1 MALYLLI
8 CFNIAFL
15 RFLDPDLCFAYTHI
29 RSYLPGLESASL
41 KCKYHPGVDAIA
53 DCSNCNTPICGI
65 CSNFTDSAVLCD
77 RCVDVALIAEF
88 VDSQSKPANQ
98 TNPLLVTKD
107 TPDAKPKKQTL
118 EESLEKREKLHMT
131 IVIVS
136 FLFIAFRLYTTIG
149 AASALT
155 QQQIQ
160 GEEIVINRLNLCVMV
175 FWEIAAQLQ
184 NNREPDASLACAE
197 TDDPNIISRIGDDI
211 IITHPHPELLGYSEI
226 FIRKSNPVP
235 IFNL

>member
-1 MALYLLI
+1 M
-8 CFNIAFL
+8 
-15 RFLDPDLCFAYTHI
+15 
-29 RSYLPGLESASL
+29 

-53 DCSNCNTPICGI
+53 DCSNCSTAICGI

-77 RCVDVALIAEF
+77 RCVDVALIADF
-88 VDSQSKPANQ
+88 VDTQSKLSDRATP
-98 TNPLLVTKD
+98 PLITKD
-107 TPDAKPKKQTL
+107 SPGDKSKKLTL
-118 EESLEKREKLHMT
+118 EESIEKREKMHMT

-149 AASALT
+149 AASVLT

-160 GEEIVINRLNLCVMV
+160 AEEIVMNRLNLCVMV

-184 NNREPDASLACAE
+184 NNLEPDASLRCEE
-197 TDDPNIISRIGDDI
+197 TDDPNIISRVGDDI
-211 IITHPHPELLGYSEI
+211 VITHPHPELLGYSEI

>member
-1 MALYLLI
+1 M
-8 CFNIAFL
+8 
-15 RFLDPDLCFAYTHI
+15 
-29 RSYLPGLESASL
+29 

-65 CSNFTDSAVLCD
+65 CSNFTESAVLCD
-77 RCVDVALIAEF
+77 RCVDVALIADF
-88 VDSQSKPANQ
+88 VKTQSALPNQ
-98 TNPLLVTKD
+98 SDPLLVTKD
-107 TPDAKPKKQTL
+107 TPGHKSKKLSL
-118 EESLEKREKLHMT
+118 EESIEKREKMHMT
-131 IVIVS
+131 IVIVG

-149 AASALT
+149 ASSALT

-160 GEEIVINRLNLCVMV
+160 AQEIIISQLNLCVMV

-235 IFNL
+235 IFNP